1 MRVGIIAGGFKPLTS
16 GHFSKIRMSLNTNGQ
31 TILVYSPRSRGDGQ
45 DIIPESNLLRMW
57 DFLTPRLE
65 SIGVTVRRART
76 TPVKDA
82 FAIVGV
88 VRCILDSSGRK
99 PDETTARYFGINP
112 AATGA
117 VLYGS
122 PDDIHNSFGRL
133 IGTPQERM
141 YFGSMYR
148 DQNLS
153 FCTVP
158 GTETYVSGGMDEP
171 AARALS
177 EVRGTEV
184 RDMLSSLNAD
194 AIKFLPGFLTESEKK
209 QMFSIL
215 TR

>member
-16 GHFSKIRMSLNTNGQ
+16 GHFSKILMSLSTNAQ
-31 TILVYSPRSRGDGQ
+31 TILVYSPRSRGDGE

-65 SIGVTVRRART
+65 KLGVTVRRART
-76 TPVKDA
+76 TPIKDT
-82 FAIVGV
+82 FAIIGV
-88 VRCILDSSGRK
+88 VRCILDSTGRK
-99 PDETTARYFGINP
+99 PDETTAKYFGINP

-122 PDDIHNSFGRL
+122 PDDIHSSFGRL

-141 YFGSMYR
+141 YFGSMYK

-153 FCTVP
+153 FCTLS
-158 GTETYVSGGMDEP
+158 GTEIYVSKGMSEQG
-171 AARALS
+171 ARMLS

-184 RDMLSSLNAD
+184 RNMLSSLNAE
-194 AIKFLPGFLTESEKK
+194 AIKFLPEFLTEAEKK
-209 QMFSIL
+209 QMFGIL